1 MSICQACGGVI
12 GRDCFNPQECMDI
25 TRDMADRYSVAES
38 EAMEKDYQVHVLGQY
53 IDHLRDR
60 IEVMHE
66 LFADIRKAVGGNSL
80 EFIARDKCPTCQGSG
95 SVDTGGSTPWGAWI
109 TSACP
114 HCNGSGKIHWC
125 EACHGLGTPPGEAAG
140 LVCGACNGTGIDSG
154 EDVD

>member
-66 LFADIRKAVGGNSL
+66 LFADIRKAVGGNSNASETKPYNYTL
-80 EFIARDKCPTCQGSG
+80 
-95 SVDTGGSTPWGAWI
+95 PWL
-109 TSACP
+109 P
-114 HCNGSGKIHWC
+114 HSLMLRID
-125 EACHGLGTPPGEAAG
+125 AAMDQEHRG
-140 LVCGACNGTGIDSG
+140 
-154 EDVD
+154 